1 MTSLLKIKGKF
12 AKRGIEPA
20 QKYFPEPDSQPPDT
34 DDEFPFWEDEDTV
47 LDGDSGSDMEC
58 PRSPLSK
65 FSGDEDPLP
74 EFGDGKLDLGGDD
87 TKFYEVDLFG
97 DGTPKPAKKMFEVN
111 TVFGHDDEGI
121 IQTPFLGDDGD
132 TVVIDDEDTWVLGQE
147 PPPEERLSE
156 VQRHVANTQLFKS
169 EQLRRSNAAFFES

>member
-34 DDEFPFWEDEDTV
+34 DDEFPFWEDDVTV
-47 LDGDSGSDMEC
+47 LDDGDSGSDMEC

-65 FSGDEDPLP
+65 LSDDRDSDPLP
-74 EFGDGKLDLGGDD
+74 EFGDGKVDLGGDD
-87 TKFYEVDLFG
+87 TKFYEVDLLD
-97 DGTPKPAKKMFEVN
+97 DGKPKLAKFPR
-111 TVFGHDDEGI
+111 DEGF

-132 TVVIDDEDTWVLGQE
+132 TIVVDDEETWILGQE

-156 VQRHVANTQLFKS
+156 TRHVVVNTQLFNS
-169 EQLRRSNAAFFES
+169 QLRRANAAYFES